1 MNAYKYL
8 VLAEVDE
15 APFLVLADD
24 APPADGFVAFDDGT
38 GLQLGKI
45 VNNCFI
51 SVESSEYEM
60 FSLLYPIYDA
70 AKMYGC
76 CYKKEAADG

>member
-1 MNAYKYL
+1 MNEYKYL

-15 APFLVLADD
+15 VPFLVLADD

-38 GLQLGKI
+38 GLQLGQI

-51 SVESSEYEM
+51 CVESSEYEM
-60 FSLLYPIYDA
+60 FSTLYPIYDA

-76 CYKKEAADG
+76 CYEKEVTDG